1 MMQIVSSDDHLPPDL
16 GDTIYVI
23 VRERLA
29 NPDDPW
35 IPESPKIWTAL
46 TALDR
51 STDDEAIVVFRS
63 PPSAIGFMKPALT
76 HGFLSEGGKIAKY
89 SRAVVETWGYPLLI
103 EPSADDLPVLRRHYE
118 FPGPGIDLD

>member
-1 MMQIVSSDDHLPPDL
+1 MPDISPADDLPPDV

-23 VRERLA
+23 VRERLV

-35 IPESPKIWTAL
+35 VPESPKIWTAL
-46 TALDR
+46 TAADR
-51 STDDEAIVVFRS
+51 STGDEAILAFQS
-63 PPSAIGFMKPALT
+63 PPNAIRFMKPALM

-89 SRAVVETWGYPLLI
+89 SRAVVETWEYPLLI
-103 EPSADDLPVLRRHYE
+103 EPSADDLPALRRHYE